1 MISYVSFHYLGATM
15 VSFLMLLTAGIVQV
29 LKFYML
35 LLILIINIISTTFC
49 HIIWFLML
57 LAKLEGW
64 HCIHRFVVDWQLVL
78 RGLDAFQTRLFLLML
93 FFNLQHY
100 SSYIVSYSMWLETF
114 KISKMF
120 SLFTKG
126 NEVKWEKHFYVIR
139 DTEYAFFIFLM
150 PFFHFY

>member
-1 MISYVSFHYLGATM
+1 MISYVSFHYLGAAM

-29 LKFYML
+29 LKFYMV
-35 LLILIINIISTTFC
+35 LLILIINIISITFC
-49 HIIWFLML
+49 HIVWFLML

-114 KISKMF
+114 NISKCFLYLQKEMKLNGK
-120 SLFTKG
+120 SILRYQG
-126 NEVKWEKHFYVIR
+126 YGIC
-139 DTEYAFFIFLM
+139 FFIFMM
-150 PFFHFY
+150 PFLHFQ